1 MRPRRR
7 SFRKYYELL
16 RENIFREQ
24 VLNER
29 IRPDH
34 RAFDQIREITI
45 ETGVLPRVH
54 GSALFTRGETQALV
68 SATLGTTDDAQ
79 RMESYEGEQKRKFM
93 LHYNFPPFSVGEVGR
108 MTGVGRREIG
118 HGALAWRA
126 IEAVLPGEDESPYTL
141 RVVSDILESN
151 GSSSMATVCGAS
163 LSLMAGGYSDQGIG
177 CRCGDGPGEGRR

>member
-1 MRPRRR
+1 MRE
-7 SFRKYYELL
+7 S
-16 RENIFREQ
+16 IFREQ
-24 VLNER
+24 VLKER

-34 RAFDQIREITI
+34 RAFDQIRKITI

-108 MTGVGRREIG
+108 MTGVG
-118 HGALAWRA
+118 
-126 IEAVLPGEDESPYTL
+126 PS
-141 RVVSDILESN
+141 
-151 GSSSMATVCGAS
+151 
-163 LSLMAGGYSDQGIG
+163 
-177 CRCGDGPGEGRR
+177 